1 MGRVTKQSLI
11 RFTAEHTGMTIKDTE
26 KVVDQFIDVIIYS
39 LGRGYE
45 VYIPRFIKLTPHK
58 VGERTYH
65 MPGGGTVISPT
76 RTRINVRF
84 SKTLKAKI
92 NK

>member
-1 MGRVTKQSLI
+1 MWRVTKQSLI
-11 RFTAEHTGMTIKDTE
+11 RFTAEKTGMTIKDTE
-26 KVVDQFIDVIIYS
+26 KVVNQFIDAIIYC

-45 VYIPRFIKLTPHK
+45 LSIPGFIKLTPHK

-65 MPGGGTVISPT
+65 MPGGGTVTSPAH
-76 RTRINVRF
+76 TRINVRF